1 MAEKQPDYKYQY
13 PTDRRYA
20 DDATDTL
27 AAGTMFDPA
36 KTAGNYGI
44 KDPEVAVPVPEAPL
58 NGGA

>member
-36 KTAGNYGI
+36 ITAGDYGI
-44 KDPEVAVPVPEAPL
+44 KAPEVAVPVPEAPA
-58 NGGA
+58 NCG